1 MAKKKINHSVAR
13 AKILNYLEQTSIPA
27 IEEFAPAVVSHW
39 MQNPDDKVFKNIR
52 CIFEDVLFGIESKKS
67 QVKDGGIYY
76 DNLFSIDVPF
86 PPPKNPKFTFID
98 LFAGIGG
105 FRIAM
110 QDQGGQCVFS
120 SEWDLAAQK
129 TYDANY
135 GEVPFGDITKDEV
148 KRMIPKD
155 FDILCGGFPCQAFSI
170 AGYREGFNDKKNRGN
185 LFFDIAQILKDHK
198 PRAFLLENVKNLK
211 AHDGGKT
218 YEVIQKTL
226 ESLGYH
232 IKSMVLNTMEYG
244 NVPQNRERIYIVGF
258 SDKKIVERFK
268 FPEKTPLTRTIH
280 SCLLNGVNPK
290 YYYSTDKELGHQLDA
305 EIKRKDT
312 VYQWRR
318 IYVRENKN
326 NVCPT
331 LTANMGMGGHNVPLI
346 RDDKGV
352 RKLTPRECANFQ
364 GYPES
369 FILPSIAD
377 SSLYK
382 QFGNSVSIPV
392 LERIVQNMRRAIDE

>member
-1 MAKKKINHSVAR
+1 MAKKKINYSIAR
-13 AKILNYLEQTSIPA
+13 KQILEYLKREPIPSI
-27 IEEFAPAVVSHW
+27 EDFAPAVISHW
-39 MQNPDDKVFKNIR
+39 IQNPEDKVYKDLSG
-52 CIFEDVLFGIESKKS
+52 IFEGVLLATGSKKNHL
-67 QVKDGGIYY
+67 KDGGVFYG
-76 DNLFSIDVPF
+76 NLFEIKVPF
-86 PPPKNPKFTFID
+86 SPPKNPKFTFID

-110 QDQGGQCVFS
+110 QNNDGQCVFS

-148 KRMIPKD
+148 KDMIPKE

-185 LFFDIAQILKDHK
+185 LFLDIAKIIKNHK
-198 PRAFLLENVKNLK
+198 PRAFLLENVKNLQ

-218 YEVIQKTL
+218 YTIIKDTL
-226 ESLGYH
+226 KSLGYE
-232 IKSMVLNTMEYG
+232 VDQRVFNTMEYG
-244 NVPQNRERIYIVGF
+244 NIPQNRERIYIVGF
-258 SDKKIVERFK
+258 SDENVFKRFK
-268 FPEKTPLTRTIH
+268 FPDKVPLTKTIH
-280 SCLLNGVNPK
+280 DCLLNGVDPK
-290 YYYSTDKELGHQLDA
+290 YYYSTEKELGRQLDK
-305 EIKRKDT
+305 EITRKDT

-318 IYVRENKN
+318 IYVRENKS

-364 GYPES
+364 GYQES
-369 FILPSIAD
+369 FVLPSIAD

-382 QFGNSVSIPV
+382 QFGNSVSVPV
-392 LERIVQNMRRAIDE
+392 LERIVHNMRKALYG